1 MITLHPYS
9 MRKTEMLHL
18 RSKKISFYAAIWRKN
33 SKFAAEMCEAYDG
46 DSQEIQTDFHGGPYR
61 RDAAG
66 TDGRCGEGCKG
77 VECQGGGGEAAQAI
91 RNRSYH

>member
-1 MITLHPYS
+1 MLHPQ
-9 MRKTEMLHL
+9 
-18 RSKKISFYAAIWRKN
+18 SKKILFYAAIWRKN
-33 SKFAAEMCEAYDG
+33 TNFAAEMCEAYDG
-46 DSQEIQTDFHGGPYR
+46 DSQEIQADFHGRSYR

-66 TDGRCGEGCKG
+66 TDGGCGEGCTG